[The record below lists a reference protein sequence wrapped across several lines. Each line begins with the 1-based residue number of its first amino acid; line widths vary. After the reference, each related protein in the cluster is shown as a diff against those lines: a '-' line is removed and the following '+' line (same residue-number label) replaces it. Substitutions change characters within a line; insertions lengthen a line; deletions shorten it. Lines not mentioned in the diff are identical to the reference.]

1 MILDNISRIDLAAL
15 PTPLEEVPHLARELG
30 FSRLLIKRDDLTGL
44 ALGGNKAR
52 KLEYLM
58 ADAMNLKADIVLTL
72 GGPQSNH
79 ARMTAA
85 AAKKCG
91 MDSILFL
98 GGPPEVGE
106 MNGNLLLNTLFD
118 ADMRYSLEA
127 NVPQLQAM
135 MDKEAELLR
144 GQGRIPYSI
153 PVGGST
159 PVGALGYVAAV
170 RELAGQLRESDRDC
184 LMFAAVGSAGTVA
197 GLQLGV
203 KLFLPEAQVIG
214 ISVSRKKKPLQK
226 DAARVASGSAAMI
239 DAGMTFAAEDFT
251 IIDDYMGERYG
262 IPSPAGNDAIL
273 MAAHTEAL
281 VMDPVYTG
289 KALSGLI
296 GMARSGQLDKS
307 RTVVFI
313 HTGGA
318 PALFAAPEQFAGL
331 AKFKVV

>member
-1 MILDNISRIDLAAL
+1 MKLNSIPRIDLASL
-15 PTPLEEVPHLARELG
+15 PTPLEEAPRLAKALG
-30 FSRLLIKRDDLTGL
+30 LSRLLIKRDDLTGL

-58 ADAMNLKADIVLTL
+58 ADALEQKADVVLTL

-98 GGPPEVGE
+98 GGLPEVRE
-106 MNGNLLLNTLFD
+106 MNGNLLLNALFD
-118 ADMRYSLEA
+118 AEMRYSLKA

-135 MDKEAELLR
+135 MDKEAESLR
-144 GQGRIPYSI
+144 EQGRIPYPI

-170 RELAGQLRESDRDC
+170 RELAGQLKPSDRNC
-184 LMFAAVGSAGTVA
+184 LIFAAVGSAGTVA

-203 KLFLPEAQVIG
+203 KLFLPEAEVIG

-226 DAARVASGSAAMI
+226 DAARVASGSAGMI
-239 DAGMTFAAEDFT
+239 EAGMSFAPDDFT
-251 IIDDYMGERYG
+251 IIDGYMGERYG

-281 VMDPVYTG
+281 VLDPVYTG

-296 GMARSGQLDKS
+296 GMARAEHFDKS